1 MSFETFNFHPS
12 IMAGVRALGYITP
25 TPIQLKSIPP
35 IMQGR
40 DLIGLAQTGT
50 GKTAAFTAS
59 AVRLT
64 RICPGSDNLAHT
76 RAGRADLRGY
86 QWLGE

>member
-1 MSFETFNFHPS
+1 MNFETFNFHPRVMS
-12 IMAGVRALGYITP
+12 GVRALGYITP

-50 GKTAAFTAS
+50 GKTADTACLMKQ
-59 AVRLT
+59 R
-64 RICPGSDNLAHT
+64 R
-76 RAGRADLRGY
+76 
-86 QWLGE
+86 

>member
-25 TPIQLKSIPP
+25 TPIQVKSVPP

-40 DLIGLAQTGT
+40 DLIGLA
-50 GKTAAFTAS
+50 
-59 AVRLT
+59 
-64 RICPGSDNLAHT
+64 
-76 RAGRADLRGY
+76 
-86 QWLGE
+86 